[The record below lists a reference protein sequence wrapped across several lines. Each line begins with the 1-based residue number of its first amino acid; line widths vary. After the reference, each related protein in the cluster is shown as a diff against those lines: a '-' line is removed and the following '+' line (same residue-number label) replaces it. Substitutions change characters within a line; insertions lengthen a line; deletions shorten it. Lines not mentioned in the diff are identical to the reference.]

1 MIPIHAYE
9 LAIDKCLHPI
19 IIIHEF
25 ANVSHCLVIQ
35 ARLSRFTDFSTKPPL
50 MSPTTATNDEA
61 LNEFINA
68 ERHPHESFRHTIT
81 GLMVQYY
88 TVCERELWFM
98 SRGVDIDRGAVNIR
112 RGTHVDE
119 TSYRDKRD
127 SFQING
133 SIQLDV
139 LDSGEIMEVKVSSS
153 LTEPARNQLLYYLW
167 YLDEILDIQ
176 RDGVLAFPTERKRER
191 VELTPDRK
199 RRIET
204 ILTDI
209 IEVLDDPSPPPL
221 EKKPVCDACLY
232 QDLCWM

>member
-1 MIPIHAYE
+1 MTTTE
-9 LAIDKCLHPI
+9 
-19 IIIHEF
+19 
-25 ANVSHCLVIQ
+25 
-35 ARLSRFTDFSTKPPL
+35 
-50 MSPTTATNDEA
+50 SPQNSA
-61 LNEFINA
+61 LGSFIAA
-68 ERHPHESFRHTIT
+68 ERHPHRSFRHTIT

-98 SRGVDIDRGAVNIR
+98 SRGIDIDRDSVNIR

-127 SFQING
+127 SFQLNG
-133 SIQLDV
+133 SIQIDV
-139 LDSGEIMEVKVSSS
+139 LDSGDIMEVKVSSS
-153 LTEPARNQLLYYLW
+153 LTDPARNQLLYYLW

-191 VELTPDRK
+191 IELTSENKDH
-199 RRIET
+199 IQT

-209 IEVLDDPSPPPL
+209 IDILDDATPPPL